1 MSFLITSVWSKHP
14 LLSLHVQFYNFPIDH
29 NALLQIKHTYLYIMF
44 WIEQTF
50 TDRHTAI
57 SWEPA
62 LIEKAL
68 GMATK
73 VQGLIVSWWEM
84 IVRWLVKTRVG
95 QWWKALIGSSYIHQ
109 VILSKDGFAGLL
121 DGRWGGCR
129 GYIKYCFIVGFIV
142 PYNITKACLQI
153 FHFIIFRSLHFT
165 IMGLKEFKH
174 DLIL

>member
-1 MSFLITSVWSKHP
+1 MHPLQLLYSTSGCRPSDSFFFSSVLWLMPSSIKINSLSMSFLITSVWSKHP

-29 NALLQIKHTYLYIMF
+29 NALLQIKPTYLYIMF

-50 TDRHTAI
+50 TDWNTAI

-84 IVRWLVKTRVG
+84 IVRWLEGDLHTLLSCKDKSWSVVK
-95 QWWKALIGSSYIHQ
+95 
-109 VILSKDGFAGLL
+109 GFDWVFLHTSG
-121 DGRWGGCR
+121 
-129 GYIKYCFIVGFIV
+129 
-142 PYNITKACLQI
+142 N
-153 FHFIIFRSLHFT
+153 SL
-165 IMGLKEFKH
+165 
-174 DLIL
+174 